1 MQNYFIKQALGNRK
15 KSKQKTD
22 GSSDE
27 ELHLAVLSD
36 EETKEVSD
44 SKAKETIASVLEDF
58 KEEQIRMAH
67 EKKGAMI
74 RKKIKTLGRMGK
86 IYHTLKEENELL
98 LVIK

>member
-1 MQNYFIKQALGNRK
+1 
-15 KSKQKTD
+15 
-22 GSSDE
+22 
-27 ELHLAVLSD
+27 
-36 EETKEVSD
+36 
-44 SKAKETIASVLEDF
+44 VLEDF